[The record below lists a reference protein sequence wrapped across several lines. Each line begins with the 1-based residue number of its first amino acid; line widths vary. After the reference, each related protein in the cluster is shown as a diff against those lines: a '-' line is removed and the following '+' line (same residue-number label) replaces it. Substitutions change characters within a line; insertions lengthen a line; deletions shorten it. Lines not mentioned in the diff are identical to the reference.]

1 MMKSEVETQPFL
13 AFSDDQAGQGRGAAG
28 DSNLPPHREPLVKAS
43 STRRLL
49 RDFVICLA
57 TSLLWVLVIWMFIP
71 GPAPASSRSKTS
83 SPADADAAL
92 AQMLSQG
99 SSVIT
104 GQDMSRFHNITSGA
118 NYISCGNSTEEAR
131 SNGCTYDTLLNAWV
145 PAQCLDQ
152 EWIDEYQDDASWT
165 AFSDVNLTEPLK
177 PDAMGER
184 DHYYTSIRD
193 HINHCAMLWRKQF
206 WTLFE
211 GRRVF
216 DAVIANSYHTEHC
229 ASFLSELFGSNR
241 TEPTLVRVGFSGC
254 WVRQGGDEL

>member
-1 MMKSEVETQPFL
+1 MKSEVETQPFL
-13 AFSDDQAGQGRGAAG
+13 AFSDDPAGQGGAAEG
-28 DSNLPPHREPLVKAS
+28 NGNLPPPREGLVKAS
-43 STRRLL
+43 GTRRLL

-57 TSLLWVLVIWMFIP
+57 TSLLWVLIIWMFIP
-71 GPAPASSRSKTS
+71 TPNTASSSQMS
-83 SPADADAAL
+83 SPADDDTAA
-92 AQMLSQG
+92 AQMPSQS

-104 GQDMSRFHNITSGA
+104 GEDMARFHNITSGA
-118 NYISCGNSTEEAR
+118 EYISCGNSTEEAR
-131 SNGCTYDTLLNAWV
+131 DKGCTYDTLLNAWV

-165 AFSDVNLTEPLK
+165 AFSDVNLTEPLR

-254 WVRQGGDEL
+254 WVREGGDEL